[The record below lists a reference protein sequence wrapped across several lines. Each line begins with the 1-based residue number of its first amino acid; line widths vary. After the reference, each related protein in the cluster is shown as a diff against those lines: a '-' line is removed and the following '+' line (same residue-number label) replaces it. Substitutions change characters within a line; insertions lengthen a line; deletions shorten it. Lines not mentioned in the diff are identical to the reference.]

1 MRKWLR
7 GSFRNRM
14 FAAML
19 LTALAP
25 LLLGGALMLRLQV
38 QRTESGL
45 ARQAELQLEDLESAL
60 DELCAALDA
69 DREELVCKLEAVGY
83 TYDPEKNRFL

>member
-1 MRKWLR
+1 MLPQDPMILLSYVNTKLR
-7 GSFRNRM
+7 DEYS
-14 FAAML
+14 
-19 LTALAP
+19 
-25 LLLGGALMLRLQV
+25 
-38 QRTESGL
+38 S
-45 ARQAELQLEDLESAL
+45 L